1 MRRLWLLILL
11 ATLLPGT
18 AGATDPTDR
27 DGDGEPGEAWAI
39 RQRIRTY
46 LERHGRDG
54 RLTARDQLAR
64 SRWGYER
71 FTEAGRD
78 RRAKGI
84 EGPGW
89 ISLGPVNAAGR
100 VAAVAPHPD
109 WPGVVL
115 AGAAGGGVWR
125 TDDDGATWRPLTDGL
140 PDLSVGAVAWA
151 PSDPDIVYVG
161 TGEAGFAVDFIP
173 GIGLLRSDDGGET
186 WLLPDEVVAS
196 QFYALSVDPR
206 DADRLVAATNDGLF
220 TTDDGGV
227 SWHLRLASSDLMG
240 VTEVLRSPADPDRL
254 WTAVWCTS
262 RCPEGI
268 DRVMRSDDGGVTWT
282 SAAAG
287 LAGTV
292 VLEPV
297 LNRLA
302 LTVAPSNPDVLY
314 AAVNTGEREERG
326 PVVAIFRSD
335 DGGDSWRRVPAD
347 PGPYLGMQGW
357 YDNALTVHPLDP
369 DHVVGSGIWYVVTTD
384 GGITWTEVNPYA
396 VGDGM
401 GGDGVP
407 HVDGHDLQWQGD
419 RLWLGCDGG
428 VWVSDDGGLVWR
440 PRNTGLVT
448 RQYYGIA
455 LDPIRRDRVLG
466 GTQDNGS
473 DLRVDATDDGWVDVL
488 GADGFECQINPL
500 LPDVMYGSV
509 YATWILRATDG
520 GLGEWQD
527 VSPPNAG
534 EASPFLT
541 PLTMHPERPW
551 ELLTGRELVYRTR
564 DAGDRWTALRTEVLG
579 GGSWSSLP
587 VTAVAVTPAADGVV
601 MAAKGDRVYSSDDD
615 GRTWWMSVF
624 DGSVNHVELSPF
636 DADIGLASLALT
648 DDGAGGLQ
656 RTTDGG
662 VTWHDAS
669 DGLPPF
675 AVQVTRFDPTDP
687 AVVYAGTDVGLYRST
702 DAGLQW
708 QRYGDGLPAA
718 SVHDIRILP
727 DGSMLR
733 VGTHGRG
740 VWELHIPQADNRPPT
755 VSVAQPRG
763 ATITVPVGDPVAFE
777 ATAADPDGDPVEL
790 TWMFGG
796 LWRAQSTG
804 PADGPLTA
812 STSQRF
818 ERAGTW
824 PVGVHVADARGAA
837 TFTRIDVVSVE
848 PGDDCASPRATSL
861 DGPLPFEVVSEN
873 LSTGEQ
879 ASDPEV
885 PCAGLALDP
894 LSGRYGSIW
903 FEITPAVSGRY
914 RLTTCGSTADT
925 VLSLWTGPA
934 CGPYTAVAGACND
947 DDAFRTCASD
957 RTASTLDLE
966 LETGVTYRAMVG
978 AWDDDRRGTVRFT
991 VDCLD
996 CPPQQPATA
1005 WTVPGAAHATGL
1017 AGTVWRTDLDLAN
1030 PGAAAVRA
1038 EVAWLPDADGLPA
1051 TVTVDVAPGATV
1063 RVPDVVEALFSRRGP
1078 GGIGVAADGELVV
1091 STRTFNDASG
1101 GTYGQGIPGLRDG
1114 DTVPPGGVAR
1124 FVGVAETD
1132 RTRTNLGLVNP
1143 GPTAVRARVDL
1154 EDRRGDRLLRF
1165 DVDLPPRGW
1174 RQLDQVFAAERVA
1187 PVEIGRILVR
1197 NMSADRPLA
1206 TYASV
1211 IDQATGDPSYLG
1223 PARIARTGDVL
1234 WIAAATHTDGLA
1246 GTTWRTDLMFAS
1258 IEPVYAEVR
1267 LSFHPPDGVPV
1278 ETTVIVPQEHTVRY
1292 EDVVA
1297 DLFGSDGGGAVRLEV
1312 MRGYLG
1318 VSSRTYT
1325 TAAAGTY
1332 GQAIPAVHEDDAF
1345 TDHDRV
1351 WVPGVRQGRG
1361 DRTNFGMVNVTDGP
1375 IELEASALDVDG
1387 RVLAVRRWTVPGGG
1401 WLQATRPFPAATVGA
1416 QVVALTPG
1424 ARFFVYASAVDGGTG
1439 DPTYLA
1445 GVRVDR

>member
-1 MRRLWLLILL
+1 MRRPWHLILL
-11 ATLLPGT
+11 VSLLPGI
-18 AGATDPTDR
+18 AGAADPTDR

-39 RQRIRTY
+39 RQRIRAY

-54 RLTARDQLAR
+54 RLTGRDQLER

-84 EGPGW
+84 DGPGW
-89 ISLGPVNAAGR
+89 ISLGPANAAGR

-109 WPGVVL
+109 RPGVVL

-151 PSDPDIVYVG
+151 PSDPEIVYVG
-161 TGEAGFAVDFIP
+161 TGEAGYAVDFIP

-186 WLLPDEVVAS
+186 WLLPDDVVAS

-206 DADRLVAATNDGLF
+206 DPDRLVAATNEGLL

-227 SWHLRLASSDLMG
+227 TWQVRLASPDLMG
-240 VTEVLRSPADPDRL
+240 VTEVLRSPAEPDRL

-268 DRVMRSDDGGVTWT
+268 DRVMRSDDGGVSWT
-282 SAAAG
+282 SASSG
-287 LAGTV
+287 LADTV

-302 LTVAPSNPDVLY
+302 LTVAPSHPDILY

-335 DGGDSWRRVPAD
+335 DGGGSWSRVAAD

-384 GGITWTEVNPYA
+384 GGASWTEVNPYA

-428 VWVSDDGGLVWR
+428 VWVSDDGGLHWL

-509 YATWILRATDG
+509 YSTWILRATDG
-520 GLGEWQD
+520 GLGEWTD

-534 EASPFLT
+534 EASPFIT
-541 PLTMHPERPW
+541 PLTMHPDRPW
-551 ELLTGRELVYRTR
+551 ELLTGREVVYRTR

-587 VTAVAVTPAADGVV
+587 VNAVAVTPAADAVV
-601 MAAKGDRVYSSDDD
+601 MAAKGDRVYRSDDD
-615 GRTWWMSVF
+615 GRTWWMSEMPAV
-624 DGSVNHVELSPF
+624 VNHVELSPF
-636 DADIGLASLALT
+636 DADIAFAALALT

-662 VTWHDAS
+662 VTWHTAS
-669 DGLPPF
+669 HGLPPF
-675 AVQVTRFDPTDP
+675 AVQVTRADPTDP
-687 AVVYAGTDVGLYRST
+687 AVVYAGTDVGLFRST
-702 DAGLQW
+702 DTGLTW

-740 VWELHIPQADNRPPT
+740 VWELHIPQPENRPPT
-755 VSVAQPRG
+755 VSVTRPAGTPLS
-763 ATITVPVGDPVAFE
+763 VPVGDPVTFE
-777 ATAADPDGDPVEL
+777 ATAVDPDGDEIEL

-796 LWRAQSTG
+796 MWRALSTG
-804 PADGPLTA
+804 PQDGPVTA
-812 STSQRF
+812 SVSQRF
-818 ERAGTW
+818 ERAGSW
-824 PVGVHVADARGAA
+824 PVGVHVADTRGAA
-837 TFTRIDVVSVE
+837 SFARIDVVSSE
-848 PGDDCASPRATSL
+848 PGDDCGSPRTTAL
-861 DGPLPFEVVSEN
+861 EPPLPFEVVSEN

-879 ASDPEV
+879 DTDPDV
-885 PCAGLALDP
+885 PCADLELDP

-903 FEITPAVSGRY
+903 FEVTPTVGGRY

-947 DDAFRTCASD
+947 DDAFRTCAAD
-957 RTASTLDLE
+957 RTASTLDVE
-966 LETGVTYRAMVG
+966 LVAGVTYRALVG
-978 AWDDDRRGTVRFT
+978 AWADDARGTVRFT

-996 CPPQQPATA
+996 CPTDPSAA
-1005 WTVPGAAHATGL
+1005 RWTVPAAAHA
-1017 AGTVWRTDLDLAN
+1017 AGFGGTTWRTALDLAN
-1030 PGAAAVRA
+1030 PGVTTAAA
-1038 EVAWLPDADGLPA
+1038 EVAWLPEEGGRPALA
-1051 TVTVDVAPGATV
+1051 TVEVAPGATV
-1063 RVPDVVEALFSRRGP
+1063 RIEDVVDELFGRRGS
-1078 GGIGVAADGELVV
+1078 GAVDVTADRDLVV
-1091 STRTFNDASG
+1091 ASRTFNDDDD

-1114 DTVPPGGVAR
+1114 ETVAPGGVAR

-1132 RTRTNLGLVNP
+1132 RVRTNLGLVNP
-1143 GPTAVRARVDL
+1143 GDGLVRARVDL

-1165 DVDLPPRGW
+1165 DVEMPAGSW
-1174 RQLDQVFAAERVA
+1174 RQLDRVFATERVG
-1187 PVEIGRILVR
+1187 PIDIGRILVR
-1197 NMSADRPLA
+1197 NMSADLPLA
-1206 TYASV
+1206 AYASV

-1223 PARIARTGDVL
+1223 PIRVARSGDVL
-1234 WIAAATHTDGLA
+1234 WLPAATHADGLG
-1246 GTTWRTDLMFAS
+1246 GTVWRTDLVLAS
-1258 IEPVYAEVR
+1258 VEAVYAEVR
-1267 LSFHPPDGVPV
+1267 LSFHPPDGPPV
-1278 ETTVIVPQEHTVRY
+1278 ETTVIVPQDHTVRY

-1297 DLFGSDGGGAVRLEV
+1297 ALFDATGGGAVRLEV
-1312 MRGYLG
+1312 LRGYLG
-1318 VSSRTYT
+1318 VASRTYT
-1325 TAAAGTY
+1325 TASAGTF
-1332 GQAIPAVHEDDAF
+1332 GQAIPAVHSDEAF
-1345 TDHDRV
+1345 TDAARV
-1351 WVPGVRQGRG
+1351 WVPGIRQGAG
-1361 DRTNFGMVNVTDGP
+1361 FRTNVGVVNVTDQP
-1375 IELEASALDVDG
+1375 IEIEAAAVDANG
-1387 RVLAVRRWTVPGGG
+1387 VVLAVRHWTVASNA
-1401 WLQATRPFPAATVGA
+1401 WLQATRPFPAGTVGA
-1416 QVVALTPG
+1416 RVVALTPG
-1424 ARFFVYASAVDGGTG
+1424 ARYLTYASVVDGRTG
-1439 DPTYLA
+1439 DPTYVA
-1445 GVRVDR
+1445 GVRVE